1 MENNSMPKM
10 KKIAIVLIIV
20 VIGSL
25 GIFKAGMLVGAA
37 GEAKPGSVNDPLITK
52 SYLESYISSLG
63 LSGNSAA
70 SGYAR
75 VTLKKGNTLVGNE
88 GTEIMLYSGSANA
101 YVKGQKLVNL
111 TIGEAYGDGMT
122 LGKYCVYMCPDKS
135 SGVVAMS
142 DVVLYVK
149 GNYTSK

>member
-1 MENNSMPKM
+1 MPKM

>member
-70 SGYAR
+70 SGYTR
-75 VTLKKGNTLVGNE
+75 VTLKKGNTRVGNE
-88 GTEIMLYSGSANA
+88 GTEIMLYSGN
-101 YVKGQKLVNL
+101 
-111 TIGEAYGDGMT
+111 
-122 LGKYCVYMCPDKS
+122 
-135 SGVVAMS
+135 
-142 DVVLYVK
+142 
-149 GNYTSK
+149 

>member
-25 GIFKAGMLVGAA
+25 GVFKAGMLVGAA

-149 GNYTSK
+149 GDYTSK

>member
-1 MENNSMPKM
+1 MPKM

-63 LSGNSAA
+63 LSGNSEA